1 MTKTLK
7 WGQTPWDKMNR
18 ADLVRECQRMYA
30 ALVGLNSVVKM
41 HRASDQMRAGMDPES
56 DDPPNP
62 YWGKTGVGGNELEKA
77 RQVLEPLHE
86 KYGQT
91 EIYRAFFRYANDLL
105 FETNGFEMIGNAWV
119 ICPECQQMVG
129 TRMRDLTG
137 RPCAKEGLGKPGCGG
152 VLRKLTWEDMEPKK

>member
-1 MTKTLK
+1 MATLE
-7 WGQTPWDKMNR
+7 WGQTPWDNMTQKE
-18 ADLVRECQRMYA
+18 LVRECQRMYA

-105 FETNGFEMIGNAWV
+105 FEKNGFQMIVDNWV
-119 ICPECQQMVG
+119 ICPECGAMYGSRTTPFDGKLCSSEPFGKKGCAG
-129 TRMRDLTG
+129 T
-137 RPCAKEGLGKPGCGG
+137 
-152 VLRKLTWEDMEPKK
+152 LRRLTWEDIRPKP